1 MSVQAM
7 GWAFK
12 VRTGSNVLKSVLV
25 AVSNYADEDGICWPS
40 QARLARDTELS
51 DRTVREALLRLE
63 KMGLI
68 ERTRRTNEDGYRASD
83 RIRLN
88 PSYRKQPP
96 LGPMDQEEGASDRS
110 NRSEVPVGLPE
121 DHDPP
126 TGRLASENGR
136 EVPGNHHEP
145 SKNHHSTRSA
155 RGSKAAK
162 KPSYTGDFEEMW
174 NEVPK
179 PSEDPRANPGSKSDA
194 FKAWKLLDEEDRQ
207 ACFNGW
213 QDYLE
218 WLEEKRKTKPDWGIQ
233 HFVSFINQRGWE
245 TYQKDAA

>member
-25 AVSNYADEDGICWPS
+25 AVANYADEEGVCWPS

-51 DRTVREALLRLE
+51 DRTVREALARLE
-63 KMGLI
+63 KMGLM

-96 LGPMDQEEGASDRS
+96 LGPMDQQERDADRS

-121 DHDPP
+121 ADDTP

-136 EVPGNHHEP
+136 EVPSNHHEP
-145 SKNHHSTRSA
+145 SRTITPMS
-155 RGSKAAK
+155 
-162 KPSYTGDFEEMW
+162 PDGDREPEEKGYPVEFEGLW
-174 NEVPK
+174 TEVPK
-179 PSEDPRANPGSKSDA
+179 TSQDPLANPGSKAKA
-194 FKAWKLLDEEDRQ
+194 FALWKKLSKANKE
-207 ACFNGW
+207 ACFIGW
-213 QDYLE
+213 QAYLE
-218 WLEEKRKTKPDWGIQ
+218 VMEERRKKRPDYPWKSLCQWIKDKD
-233 HFVSFINQRGWE
+233 WE